1 MTDDESPP
9 TAGNLTAWAKLP
21 GFGKRTLV
29 MGIVNVT
36 PDSFSGDGVIAS
48 QGDYVESAVALARQF
63 IADGADI
70 IDVGAESTRPG
81 ADPVQET
88 NERARLIPAIRAL
101 AIAID
106 RPISIDTRHAATA
119 AAALD
124 AGAAI
129 INDVSGLTHDPEM
142 VPLAAAR
149 KAPVVIMHNDSRGS
163 VQKTALGSR
172 FVDVDYADV
181 ATEVATALRALADR
195 ARDGDVA
202 PEQICIDPGIGF
214 GKTREQNLDL
224 LNRMGELKAL
234 GYPILLGSSRKSFIG
249 YTLDLPAEERVEGTA
264 ATVAIG
270 IDRGADIVRVHDV
283 KPIARVARMTDA
295 IVRRPAR

>member
-1 MTDDESPP
+1 MTDVTPP
-9 TAGNLTAWAKLP
+9 PDASSLSAWTDLP
-21 GFGKRTLV
+21 GFGVRTLV

-48 QGDYVESAVALARQF
+48 QGDYIASAVALARQF

-88 NERARLIPAIRAL
+88 NERARLIPAVRAL
-101 AIAID
+101 ANAID

-142 VPLAAAR
+142 VPLTAAR

-172 FVDVDYADV
+172 FVDVEYADV
-181 ATEVATALRALADR
+181 ATEVAAALRALTER
-195 ARDGDVA
+195 AREGGVA
-202 PEQICIDPGIGF
+202 PKQICIDPGIGF

-224 LNRMGELKAL
+224 LNRMNELKAL
-234 GYPILLGSSRKSFIG
+234 GYPMLLGSSRKSFIG
-249 YTLDLPAEERVEGTA
+249 YTLDLPADQRVEGTA

-295 IVRRPAR
+295 IVRGSAG